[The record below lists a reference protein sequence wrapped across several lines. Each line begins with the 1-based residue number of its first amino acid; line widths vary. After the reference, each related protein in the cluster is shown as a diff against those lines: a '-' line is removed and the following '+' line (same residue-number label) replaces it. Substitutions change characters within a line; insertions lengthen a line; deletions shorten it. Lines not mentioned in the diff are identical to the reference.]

1 MMKNLN
7 FVLLVLISLINFS
20 YKKNEVDD
28 TTSLKWTMYTTKDGL
43 PNSNIHAIAIGASD
57 DIWIG
62 SDYGVS
68 KFDGSNWTN
77 YAAFGGSQ
85 VMAIVIDKEG
95 VKWFGTSTG
104 LLKLTDDN

>member
-62 SDYGVS
+62 S
-68 KFDGSNWTN
+68 
-77 YAAFGGSQ
+77 
-85 VMAIVIDKEG
+85 
-95 VKWFGTSTG
+95 
-104 LLKLTDDN
+104 